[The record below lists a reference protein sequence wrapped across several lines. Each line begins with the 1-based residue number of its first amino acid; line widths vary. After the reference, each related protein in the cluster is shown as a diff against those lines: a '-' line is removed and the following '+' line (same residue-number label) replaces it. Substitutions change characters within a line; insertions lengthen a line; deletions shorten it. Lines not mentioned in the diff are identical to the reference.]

1 MAEKL
6 RIFVSATSDLDSE
19 RAVIGRALAELP
31 IEIGVE
37 IRRTPVTGASY
48 DDIFEMIANVDRVYF
63 LMGQDI
69 TAPSGA
75 EWQLAWKLERSVFA
89 LRKPARLTPA
99 AQDFMRLGSFA
110 DWTLFRSSGALK
122 QLVTL
127 DIVRI
132 LNNPKNR
139 YGLTMTELELL
150 NRRGAE
156 LRASMPVAGGE
167 PGGAEGGGVLLDIG
181 HEGPTEGTL
190 LEEEV

>member
-6 RIFVSATSDLDSE
+6 RIFVSATSDLESE

-89 LRKPARLTPA
+89 VAQARAPDARRAGLHA
-99 AQDFMRLGSFA
+99 LGFV
-110 DWTLFRSSGALK
+110 RG
-122 QLVTL
+122 L
-127 DIVRI
+127 DAVSVVWR
-132 LNNPKNR
+132 
-139 YGLTMTELELL
+139 T
-150 NRRGAE
+150 
-156 LRASMPVAGGE
+156 
-167 PGGAEGGGVLLDIG
+167 
-181 HEGPTEGTL
+181 
-190 LEEEV
+190 